1 MTKKNILAAAL
12 MLAGIALSASASA
25 QTYVAATVGQAKVD
39 ADCTGVT
46 NCKTSDTTVK
56 LLGGYNYTQNLGV
69 EAGYFSLGKATAS
82 VGGIAG
88 EFKATGV
95 DVVGVV
101 KSTPSNGWVG
111 FGKVGIAYIRA
122 ESTVNSATIKG
133 TVTKNS
139 TKPVFGL
146 GATYQISNNVNVRAE
161 YERRQVNVVDGVSDA
176 TVSNFSV
183 GVEYI
188 F

>member
-1 MTKKNILAAAL
+1 MTKKNILVAAL

-39 ADCTGVT
+39 LDCAGVT
-46 NCKTSDTTVK
+46 NCKTSDTAIK
-56 LLGGYNYTQNLGV
+56 LLGGYNFTQNLGV
-69 EAGYFSLGKATAS
+69 EAGYFSLGKAGGD
-82 VGGIAG
+82 VGGFAT
-88 EFKATGV
+88 EYKATGV

-122 ESTVNSATIKG
+122 EASVNSSTVKG
-133 TVTKNS
+133 SITRNS

-146 GATYQISNNVNVRAE
+146 GATYQISNNMNIRAE
-161 YERRQVNVVDGVSDA
+161 YERRQIHVVEGIDDV